1 MYYEPGLTPHGLP
14 HDPFKSCVVP
24 RPIGWIS
31 TVDAQGRDN
40 LAPYSQ
46 FQNVTFNPPIVM
58 FSANQD
64 TSGQRK
70 DSVRNAEDTGE
81 FVRNLATYEL
91 RDAVNISA
99 QELPHG
105 VDEFERVGLAKLP
118 SRKVKPARVAG
129 SPIQFEC
136 VYLNTLRF
144 PGVPPMGTAD
154 VVFGRVVA
162 VHIADEVLTPEGF
175 VDVLKIRPLARM
187 GYFDYT
193 TVDSKFQ
200 MVIPG
205 DSRAHLAGL
214 QRARLRHRQ
223 VKPAAARQHHVLAGL
238 GVAHDGGELEAGL
251 ARFGHAQ
258 HPVGARAFADGA
270 GEAPALGH
278 QRGHGAGAQ
287 VLDDDTH
294 GFHS

>member
-1 MYYEPGLTPHGLP
+1 MYYEPGVTPHGLP

-31 TVDAQGRDN
+31 TVDAQGRHN

-64 TSGQRK
+64 TGGNRK
-70 DSVRNAEDTGE
+70 DSVRNAEQTGE
-81 FVRNLATYEL
+81 FVWNMATYAL
-91 RDAVNISA
+91 REAVNISA
-99 QELPHG
+99 EELPHG
-105 VDEFERVGLAKLP
+105 VDEFERAGLEKAP
-118 SRKVKPARVAG
+118 SRLVKPARVAL

-162 VHIADEVLTPEGF
+162 VHIADEVITG
-175 VDVLKIRPLARM
+175 DGMIDIMKIQPLARM

-193 TVDSKFQ
+193 FVDNKFQ

-205 DSRAHLAGL
+205 NSKALLAGL
-214 QRARLRHRQ
+214 EGSPDKA
-223 VKPAAARQHHVLAGL
+223 KSSTEPI
-238 GVAHDGGELEAGL
+238 
-251 ARFGHAQ
+251 
-258 HPVGARAFADGA
+258 
-270 GEAPALGH
+270 
-278 QRGHGAGAQ
+278 
-287 VLDDDTH
+287 
-294 GFHS
+294 